1 MMKNYIIYCIIAM
14 AMAATFT
21 VAITPMV
28 RILAYKM
35 RALDVPRDERRMHK
49 KTTPLLGGL
58 ALWFGFTITSALFCA
73 ITRESTA
80 MWIGGTLIVI
90 VGLLDDRFDIKA
102 LPKLLLQIA
111 ITAGTVIFGNLVV
124 EEINVLGI
132 VIHFGHPLGIVL
144 SVFWIV
150 ALINAINLIDGLDGL
165 ACGVSCIGCVA
176 VLIISIIYSNTYIA
190 LFSTILIGAC
200 AGFLPYNSHP
210 AKIFMGDTGSM
221 FLGYILAMLSIQG
234 SMKMNSLLALVTPV
248 AVFGLPFLD
257 TAFAFIRRIA
267 SGRSPFSADRG
278 HLHHRLI
285 DMGFSHKQTVFI
297 MYIISAALGVA
308 AVLLALRNKNAGL
321 ALLSKRRLVFCA
333 AGIVVVGVIM
343 FVTEFIIF
351 HNTHIRRHSGLGL
364 PREEKEQNKE
374 TENN

>member
-1 MMKNYIIYCIIAM
+1 MKIYVIYCIIAAVM
-14 AMAATFT
+14 ASAFT
-21 VAITPMV
+21 VCITPLV

-35 RALDVPRDERRMHK
+35 KALDIPRDGRRMHT

-58 ALWFGFTITSALFCA
+58 GIWFGFTVTSILFCA
-73 ITRESTA
+73 ITKESIA
-80 MWIGGTLIVI
+80 MWVGGTLMVL
-90 VGLLDDRFDIKA
+90 VGVVDDRFDIYP
-102 LPKLLLQIA
+102 LLKLLLQVVIA
-111 ITAGTVIFGNLVV
+111 ASTVIFGNLVV
-124 EEINVLGI
+124 EEINVLGT
-132 VIHFGHPLGIVL
+132 VITFGHTFGIIL

-150 ALINAINLIDGLDGL
+150 ALVNAINLIDGLDGL

-176 VLIISIIYSNTYIA
+176 ILIISIIYSNTYMA
-190 LFSTILIGAC
+190 LFSAVLIGTC

-234 SMKMNSLLALVTPV
+234 SMKMNSLLALLTPV

-267 SGRSPFSADRG
+267 HGKNPFQADRG

-297 MYIISAALGVA
+297 MYIISAALGIA
-308 AVLLALRNKNAGL
+308 AILLALRNKNL
-321 ALLSKRRLVFCA
+321 EIALLSKQRLVFCA
-333 AGIVVVGVIM
+333 VGIVVLSVIL
-343 FVTEFIIF
+343 FIAEFIVF

-364 PREEKEQNKE
+364 PREEKDQKPAEK
-374 TENN
+374 